1 MGINVLKS
9 QDTRVSYS
17 PSTNSADASRTWH
30 ENTKSREDDF
40 GVDGRE
46 PGQLP
51 INVGEKIKQETYV
64 LNKFMQIMTAD
75 LQFEVHEKT
84 NQLMVKL
91 VDLRSNKV
99 LREFPPHEF
108 LDMIA
113 RIQDYVGVL
122 LDKKA

>member
-1 MGINVLKS
+1 MSINVLKS
-9 QDTRVSYS
+9 QDTLVSYS
-17 PSTNSADASRTWH
+17 SGINSVDASRTWND
-30 ENTKSREDDF
+30 NTKSREDDF
-40 GVDGRE
+40 GVNVSE
-46 PGQLP
+46 PGQAP
-51 INVGEKIKQETYV
+51 INVGEKIKKETDV

-75 LQFEVHEKT
+75 LQFEIHEKT

-91 VDLRSNKV
+91 VDLKTSKV

-113 RIQDYVGVL
+113 KIQDYVGML